1 MKLLAAGSV
10 AFSAVMGTVTA
21 SGLFLVNAV
30 PVMAQQPAVSGLPA
44 NVVTPGGIG
53 TFGSGTASITINGNT
68 GQPLT
73 GKQFEVY
80 QLFTAQN
87 SAGGESINY
96 TWNTYY
102 ASAIRAVVG
111 KALNRPAADVT
122 EYMAID
128 YIQSLNTHKVE
139 GANASQTLEGR
150 YSDFR
155 YFVEDLRNE
164 IQNQG
169 LNGTIVDVT
178 GVKPDNSITLDGMPY
193 GYYVVDEILTDSNGG
208 HSAASLCMVNTA
220 NPDATMNVKS
230 DYPSVI
236 KKIEEDDNG
245 TGWNDVAD
253 YEIGQT
259 VPYKYLT
266 SVPNMYGYDTYY
278 FAFHDRMDQALT
290 FDPASVV
297 MTISDGQK
305 TYTLTAAEMKVE
317 QNING
322 NTFQITVDDL
332 KKIVDREFS
341 GRLQNDGSNTYGQAI
356 QVTYDAKLNDQAA
369 SSTGRPG
376 FENQVRLEF
385 SNDPDTNGKGE
396 TGFTPWDTV
405 VCFTFRLDGIKASDH
420 NKTLEGAKFR
430 LYKDEACTEEVHVKK
445 VNGVDGY
452 VVISTDSDKNAD
464 VSQAVEMVSDDK
476 GVFNIIGLDQGTYW
490 LKETAAPDGYRPLLD
505 PVKLTI
511 TPTFTMDRDGY
522 VQGDGATDKT
532 LQSLTATAEIKSFLN
547 GSDSTENKTL
557 ATDAATGTANLTVVN
572 QVGSKL
578 PVTGSTMTIIGLAA
592 GCGLMVTALVMN
604 RKAKKGKE

>member
-208 HSAASLCMVNTA
+208 HSAASL
-220 NPDATMNVKS
+220 
-230 DYPSVI
+230 
-236 KKIEEDDNG
+236 
-245 TGWNDVAD
+245 
-253 YEIGQT
+253 
-259 VPYKYLT
+259 L
-266 SVPNMYGYDTYY
+266 
-278 FAFHDRMDQALT
+278 
-290 FDPASVV
+290 
-297 MTISDGQK
+297 
-305 TYTLTAAEMKVE
+305 
-317 QNING
+317 
-322 NTFQITVDDL
+322 
-332 KKIVDREFS
+332 
-341 GRLQNDGSNTYGQAI
+341 
-356 QVTYDAKLNDQAA
+356 
-369 SSTGRPG
+369 
-376 FENQVRLEF
+376 
-385 SNDPDTNGKGE
+385 
-396 TGFTPWDTV
+396 
-405 VCFTFRLDGIKASDH
+405 
-420 NKTLEGAKFR
+420 
-430 LYKDEACTEEVHVKK
+430 
-445 VNGVDGY
+445 
-452 VVISTDSDKNAD
+452 
-464 VSQAVEMVSDDK
+464 
-476 GVFNIIGLDQGTYW
+476 
-490 LKETAAPDGYRPLLD
+490 
-505 PVKLTI
+505 
-511 TPTFTMDRDGY
+511 
-522 VQGDGATDKT
+522 
-532 LQSLTATAEIKSFLN
+532 SLIH
-547 GSDSTENKTL
+547 
-557 ATDAATGTANLTVVN
+557 
-572 QVGSKL
+572 
-578 PVTGSTMTIIGLAA
+578 I
-592 GCGLMVTALVMN
+592 
-604 RKAKKGKE
+604 